1 MSPNKEGKSK
11 LLDNVTTEEAL
22 KPRRIFVRL
31 QTIFSALTDTKFQ
44 LAEQKQGGFSCSAF
58 STRTGDGGGGRREG
72 GDWAG
77 GGGREQPRAAPS
89 LGFVKSPR
97 HGSPGAT

>member
-72 GDWAG
+72 GDWG
-77 GGGREQPRAAPS
+77 GGVEESSLAP
-89 LGFVKSPR
+89 LR
-97 HGSPGAT
+97 HSGL

>member
-31 QTIFSALTDTKFQ
+31 QTIFSALTDKVPVGGAEAGRLQ
-44 LAEQKQGGFSCSAF
+44 LQRIFHKDGGRRGRTQGG
-58 STRTGDGGGGRREG
+58 RGLGGGGGVE
-72 GDWAG
+72 
-77 GGGREQPRAAPS
+77 ESSLAP
-89 LGFVKSPR
+89 LR
-97 HGSPGAT
+97 HSGL